1 MTTRIDK
8 IKSTYWSFIFT
19 HIFYEPT
26 GQDRICLIHDFI
38 EETIY
43 DKCEFLDIQ

>member
-8 IKSTYWSFIFT
+8 IKSTYWSSIFT
-19 HIFYEPT
+19 HIFYESIA
-26 GQDRICLIHDFI
+26 QAHICLLHDFI